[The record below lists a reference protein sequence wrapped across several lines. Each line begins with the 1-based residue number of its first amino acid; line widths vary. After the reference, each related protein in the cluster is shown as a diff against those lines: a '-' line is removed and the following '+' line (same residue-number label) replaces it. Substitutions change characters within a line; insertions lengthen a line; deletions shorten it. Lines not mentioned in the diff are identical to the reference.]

1 MTMKQTAIG
10 IEQLMASLPKY
21 YTDEDRE
28 TVKRAYEL
36 AVEAHAPQTRASGE
50 PYINHCV
57 AVAAILADLH
67 MSADAISAGLLHDV
81 VEDTD
86 VTLQEIRE
94 QFGMSTA
101 ALVDGVTKL
110 KALPRVSRSEHHDQ
124 DDDDES
130 VLTAEQLSK
139 RKKLLAQETL
149 RKTMLAMNKD
159 VRVIV
164 IKLADR
170 LHNMRTLSYTR
181 PEKQRRIAR
190 ETLEIYAP
198 IANRIGIGEMKWELE
213 DLSLYYLEPEK
224 YKEIAAGLNERR
236 TTRNQQVEKIK
247 KRMEQIMTEAG
258 IKAEVSGRPKHIYS
272 IYKKMVNKERIFDQI
287 MDVRGVRLLVE
298 DKAAC
303 YAALGIIHSFWR
315 PIPGEFDDYIAAPK
329 ENMYQSLHTAVM
341 YEDKKPLEVQIR
353 THDMHQHAERGIAA
367 HWRYK
372 DPGKEVNEQY
382 KNFLAALRNQ
392 LDIKSEDMNA
402 DEFVETMKNDVFDE
416 HVYVFT
422 PKGDIIDLPKGSTPI
437 DFAYH
442 VHTDVGHRCRGAK
455 INGKLEPL
463 NYILKTGDR
472 VEVLTTKHGGPSR
485 DWLNPSI
492 GLVKTQ
498 RARAKIR
505 VWMKKQARDQNL
517 AQGRQI
523 LEREFRRL
531 GLEEI
536 NLENL
541 ARQLEYRQP
550 DDMFVALGCGDLP
563 LNRIVTLISDQ
574 KPPEDIIETSAPK
587 SETIS
592 SDAVAVRGLRGLLT
606 QMAKC
611 CNPAPGD
618 PIVGYITRGRGA
630 TIHRE
635 DCPNI
640 LRSSANEKER
650 LVRVNWGDTAKTY
663 PVPIRI
669 TAFDRQG
676 LMNDIS
682 NLLNMEGVNI
692 TDVSVNVE
700 HDSLRADIASIRL
713 VVEVRDLMQLSR
725 VLNRIENLSNV
736 LEAQRVRGG

>member
-422 PKGDIIDLPKGSTPI
+422 PKATSSTCPKARPQSTSPTMSTP
-437 DFAYH
+437 
-442 VHTDVGHRCRGAK
+442 
-455 INGKLEPL
+455 
-463 NYILKTGDR
+463 
-472 VEVLTTKHGGPSR
+472 
-485 DWLNPSI
+485 
-492 GLVKTQ
+492 
-498 RARAKIR
+498 
-505 VWMKKQARDQNL
+505 
-517 AQGRQI
+517 
-523 LEREFRRL
+523 
-531 GLEEI
+531 
-536 NLENL
+536 
-541 ARQLEYRQP
+541 
-550 DDMFVALGCGDLP
+550 
-563 LNRIVTLISDQ
+563 
-574 KPPEDIIETSAPK
+574 TS
-587 SETIS
+587 
-592 SDAVAVRGLRGLLT
+592 
-606 QMAKC
+606 
-611 CNPAPGD
+611 
-618 PIVGYITRGRGA
+618 
-630 TIHRE
+630 
-635 DCPNI
+635 
-640 LRSSANEKER
+640 
-650 LVRVNWGDTAKTY
+650 DTAAAAQKST
-663 PVPIRI
+663 
-669 TAFDRQG
+669 
-676 LMNDIS
+676 
-682 NLLNMEGVNI
+682 
-692 TDVSVNVE
+692 
-700 HDSLRADIASIRL
+700 
-713 VVEVRDLMQLSR
+713 
-725 VLNRIENLSNV
+725 EN
-736 LEAQRVRGG
+736 

>member
-1 MTMKQTAIG
+1 MKQEAIG
-10 IEQLMASLPKY
+10 IEQLLASLPKY

-28 TVKRAYEL
+28 TVRRAYEL
-36 AVEAHAPQTRASGE
+36 ASKAHATQKRASGE

-57 AVAAILADLH
+57 AVAGILSDLY
-67 MSADAISAGLLHDV
+67 MSADAIAAGLLHDV
-81 VEDTD
+81 VEDTE

-94 QFGMSTA
+94 KFGPSTA
-101 ALVDGVTKL
+101 GLVDGVTKL
-110 KALPRVSRSEHHDQ
+110 QALPRVSRNDQ
-124 DDDDES
+124 SDLQEEDE
-130 VLTAEQLSK
+130 VELTAEQLSR
-139 RKKLLAQETL
+139 RKKLLGQETL

-181 PEKQRRIAR
+181 PDKQRRIAR

-213 DLSLYYLEPEK
+213 DLSLYYLEQEK

-236 TTRNQQVEKIK
+236 TVRTQQMEKIK
-247 KRMEQIMTEAG
+247 KRLQQILSDAG
-258 IKAEVSGRPKHIYS
+258 IAADVSGRPKHIYS
-272 IYKKMVNKERIFDQI
+272 IYKKMQNKERTFDQI
-287 MDVRGVRLLVE
+287 MDVRGVRLLVD

-303 YAALGIIHSFWR
+303 YATLGIIHSHWR

-341 YEDKKPLEVQIR
+341 YEDNKPLEVQIR
-353 THDMHQHAERGIAA
+353 THEMHQHAERGIAA

-372 DPGKEVNEQY
+372 EGSKQRDEQY
-382 KNFLAALRNQ
+382 ESFLSALRSQ
-392 LDIKSEDMNA
+392 LDIKNEDMNA

-463 NYILKTGDR
+463 NYVLKTGDR
-472 VEVLTTKHGGPSR
+472 VVILTTKQGGPSR

-505 VWMKKQARDQNL
+505 VWLKKQAREHNL

-523 LEREFRRL
+523 LEREFHRL
-531 GLEEI
+531 GLEDI
-536 NLENL
+536 NLESL
-541 ARQLEYRQP
+541 ARQLEYRNP
-550 DDMFVALGCGDLP
+550 DDMFVALGCGDLS
-563 LNRIVTLISDQ
+563 LNRVVTLISDQ
-574 KPPEDIIETSAPK
+574 KTPEDIIETSAPK
-587 SETIS
+587 SETSS

-606 QMAKC
+606 QMARC
-611 CNPAPGD
+611 CNPTPGD

-640 LRSSANEKER
+640 LRSSTSEKER
-650 LVRVNWGDTAKTY
+650 LVRVAWGDASKTY

-682 NLLNMEGVNI
+682 NLLNNEGVNI
-692 TDVSVNVE
+692 TDVNVRVN
-700 HDSLRADIASIRL
+700 HDSLKADIASIRL
-713 VVEVRDLMQLSR
+713 IVEVRDLAQLSR
-725 VLNRIENLSNV
+725 VLNRMENLSNV
-736 LEAQRVRGG
+736 LEAQRSKAG

>member
-1 MTMKQTAIG
+1 
-10 IEQLMASLPKY
+10 
-21 YTDEDRE
+21 
-28 TVKRAYEL
+28 
-36 AVEAHAPQTRASGE
+36 
-50 PYINHCV
+50 
-57 AVAAILADLH
+57 
-67 MSADAISAGLLHDV
+67 
-81 VEDTD
+81 
-86 VTLQEIRE
+86 
-94 QFGMSTA
+94 
-101 ALVDGVTKL
+101 
-110 KALPRVSRSEHHDQ
+110 
-124 DDDDES
+124 
-130 VLTAEQLSK
+130 
-139 RKKLLAQETL
+139 
-149 RKTMLAMNKD
+149 
-159 VRVIV
+159 
-164 IKLADR
+164 
-170 LHNMRTLSYTR
+170 
-181 PEKQRRIAR
+181 
-190 ETLEIYAP
+190 
-198 IANRIGIGEMKWELE
+198 
-213 DLSLYYLEPEK
+213 
-224 YKEIAAGLNERR
+224 
-236 TTRNQQVEKIK
+236 
-247 KRMEQIMTEAG
+247 
-258 IKAEVSGRPKHIYS
+258 
-272 IYKKMVNKERIFDQI
+272 
-287 MDVRGVRLLVE
+287 
-298 DKAAC
+298 
-303 YAALGIIHSFWR
+303 
-315 PIPGEFDDYIAAPK
+315 
-329 ENMYQSLHTAVM
+329 
-341 YEDKKPLEVQIR
+341 
-353 THDMHQHAERGIAA
+353 
-367 HWRYK
+367 
-372 DPGKEVNEQY
+372 
-382 KNFLAALRNQ
+382 
-392 LDIKSEDMNA
+392 
-402 DEFVETMKNDVFDE
+402 
-416 HVYVFT
+416 
-422 PKGDIIDLPKGSTPI
+422 
-437 DFAYH
+437 
-442 VHTDVGHRCRGAK
+442 
-455 INGKLEPL
+455 
-463 NYILKTGDR
+463 
-472 VEVLTTKHGGPSR
+472 
-485 DWLNPSI
+485 
-492 GLVKTQ
+492 LVKTQ